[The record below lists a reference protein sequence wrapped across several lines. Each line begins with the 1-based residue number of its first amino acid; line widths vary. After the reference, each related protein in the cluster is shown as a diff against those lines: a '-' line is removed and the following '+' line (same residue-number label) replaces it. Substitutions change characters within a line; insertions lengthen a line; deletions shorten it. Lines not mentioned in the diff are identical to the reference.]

1 MYVYVQVNNTYYV
14 ANLQFQTPV
23 HTDPSRRLI
32 TYYQWTPLILASQ
45 AAFFVL
51 PFLIW
56 SALHPRSG
64 KSGWAHFL
72 LSAVPYCGC
81 GCATRCTRIRITW
94 HTYHVT
100 SVNRANQF
108 MWQDQM
114 IILLPN
120 WNTNIDAN
128 TSIVPYSYCLKWR
141 QWKSL
146 SLAIKNINV
155 IKYSVEIKM

>member
-64 KSGWAHFL
+64 KLGCAHFL
-72 LSAVPYCGC
+72 LSAVLHCV
-81 GCATRCTRIRITW
+81 AVAALRVAHTSASRDTRIT
-94 HTYHVT
+94 
-100 SVNRANQF
+100 
-108 MWQDQM
+108 
-114 IILLPN
+114 
-120 WNTNIDAN
+120 
-128 TSIVPYSYCLKWR
+128 
-141 QWKSL
+141 
-146 SLAIKNINV
+146 
-155 IKYSVEIKM
+155 